1 MKCYNAE
8 VPLKSTMET
17 LKFSIWRNVLIL
29 KKFSVCV
36 YIIYVHFRQH
46 IKYFVIASVVADVQ
60 LLHSGLKSWLGHE
73 CMFTFLYIASL
84 CIVVLYLHEL

>member
-1 MKCYNAE
+1 
-8 VPLKSTMET
+8 MET
-17 LKFSIWRNVLIL
+17 LKFSIWHNLLIL
-29 KKFSVCV
+29 KEISVCVCV
-36 YIIYVHFRQH
+36 YIIYVHFRHH

-73 CMFTFLYIASL
+73 CMFTFLYIVSL